1 MYERKFVGIG
11 EARVAVEAVLAK
23 AGEDPQRPVV
33 VAVVDPEG
41 ELVAFARMDGA
52 GYLPRSMALRKAYTA
67 ARMGSDSGAFGE
79 RMRGVV
85 SNVHELDDPM
95 LVGFKG
101 GVCVRVADAVVG
113 AIGVSGRSA
122 DEDEDLARVAIAAL
136 SAGHNS

>member
-1 MYERKFVGIG
+1 MYEKKFLGMH
-11 EARVAVEAVLAK
+11 EARMAIGVVLAK
-23 AGEDPQRPVV
+23 ADELPQRPIV

-52 GYLPRSMALRKAYTA
+52 GYLARSMALRKAYTA

-79 RMRGVV
+79 RMRAVV
-85 SNVHELDDPM
+85 PSLHDLDDPK

-101 GVCVRVADAVVG
+101 GVCIRAGDTVIG

-122 DEDEDLARVAIAAL
+122 DEDEELAWAAVAAL
-136 SAGHNS
+136 ST

>member
-1 MYERKFVGIG
+1 MYEKQFVGLD
-11 EARVAVEAVLAK
+11 EARMAIDVVLTT
-23 AGEDPQRPVV
+23 AGEHPQRPVV

-52 GYLPRSMALRKAYTA
+52 TYLARSMALRKAYTA

-85 SNVHELDDPM
+85 ASLHELDDPK

-101 GVCVRVADAVVG
+101 GVCIRAGDAILG

-122 DEDEDLARVAIAAL
+122 DDDEELARAALAAL
-136 SAGHNS
+136 ST